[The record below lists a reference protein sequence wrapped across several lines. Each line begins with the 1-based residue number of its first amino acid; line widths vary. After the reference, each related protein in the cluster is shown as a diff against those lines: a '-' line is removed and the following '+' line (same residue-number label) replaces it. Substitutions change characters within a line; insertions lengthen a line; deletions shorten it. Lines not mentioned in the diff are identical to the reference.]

1 MYIVKTYFRL
11 RHDIL
16 SYHILNIMSPNSLIY
31 RRLIG
36 LSIFSD
42 VHMNCII
49 KLMTNSIF
57 TGFHLSGEVSPGE
70 GSAGDQERMKVSV
83 SFDR

>member
-1 MYIVKTYFRL
+1 MDKTGSYFEDSIYQMYFF
-11 RHDIL
+11 
-16 SYHILNIMSPNSLIY
+16 P
-31 RRLIG
+31 
-36 LSIFSD
+36 IFSD